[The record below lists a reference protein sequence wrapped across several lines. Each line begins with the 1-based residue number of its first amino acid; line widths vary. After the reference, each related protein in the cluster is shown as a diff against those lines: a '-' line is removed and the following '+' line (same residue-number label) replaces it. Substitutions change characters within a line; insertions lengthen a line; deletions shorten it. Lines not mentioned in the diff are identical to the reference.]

1 MTRWS
6 LFLQTLPLLH
16 HFLGLYSVRTADI
29 SAQTARSRV
38 YQQVAVSG
46 RARAGVSRLPAGLK
60 GADRGADGRVMERD
74 PHADFRRCR
83 RPGLRKLSSLPRGA
97 PSLGVEVGR
106 ERLEA
111 EIRARLAGPPHP
123 VICGCAPCKL
133 VLTVKVRL
141 AQEPPLWTRPKL
153 PRKPPVHLNG
163 W

>member
-1 MTRWS
+1 
-6 LFLQTLPLLH
+6 
-16 HFLGLYSVRTADI
+16 
-29 SAQTARSRV
+29 
-38 YQQVAVSG
+38 
-46 RARAGVSRLPAGLK
+46 
-60 GADRGADGRVMERD
+60 MERD
-74 PHADFRRCR
+74 PHADFRRCAAPDCESCLAYR
-83 RPGLRKLSSLPRGA
+83 AGA
-97 PSLGVEVGR
+97 SLGVEVGR